1 MQLHPNN
8 SSFGKEVNI
17 LRETSLIG
25 LGDWED
31 LRGQVDKFINE
42 MAIGDVVL
50 IKRGKLAIALVEV
63 VGEAAYLANP
73 NGDLDWF
80 ENRRK
85 IKILDIFEN
94 GRYDFPQ
101 PRGTLARAI
110 GRETPTYKYIN
121 DWYNRVAKN
130 SIIKNVATNK
140 MPHLFGMFIEDHKMF
155 SNFKISLT
163 DKEGM
168 PLPVVVIAGVNGS
181 GKTTLLE
188 YINGFVTEPKFSG
201 GDYVE
206 FQKEESQNFNETTRK
221 IYKSSKL
228 NDGVIGIKDIKNSI
242 RYFPIDVDATKDT
255 EQLIAEHTNKLIK
268 NNDLRPSEATQKIG
282 EGMDK
287 VFSAL
292 DISIHFNGTDEKNN
306 VFFINS
312 QGKIFSINE
321 LSSGEKTLLSKVF
334 RLYIGDYSGKI
345 ILIDEPEISLHPS
358 WQNKIIKIYEEFCKD
373 YNSQII
379 LATHSPLII
388 GSAKN
393 EYVKILSRRNDK
405 IEVIDGLKSY
415 GREANWVLTEVMGV
429 NSVRLDDIAKKITEC
444 KKLLDEEKYEECERS
459 LDLLESE
466 IGGGDPEVEQ
476 LRNILFFEKD

>member
-1 MQLHPNN
+1 MQLHQNNPN
-8 SSFGKEVNI
+8 FGKEADI

-31 LRGQVDKFINE
+31 QRGQVDKFINE

-63 VGEAAYLANP
+63 VGDASYLDNP

-85 IKILDIFEN
+85 IRILDIFEN

-110 GRETPTYKYIN
+110 GRETPTYQYIN
-121 DWYNRVAKN
+121 NWYNR
-130 SIIKNVATNK
+130 IIKNNIIKNTENNNH
-140 MPHLFGMFIEDHKMF
+140 PHLFGLFIENYKMF
-155 SNFKISLT
+155 NDFHISLT
-163 DKEGM
+163 DKTGN

-188 YINGFVTEPKFSG
+188 YINNFITDSRFGG
-201 GDYVE
+201 GDYLEV
-206 FQKEESQNFNETTRK
+206 QSDESLEIGEKTRK

-228 NDGVIGIKDIKNSI
+228 NNNIVGFKDLKDSI

-255 EQLIAEHTNKLIK
+255 EQLIATYANKLIK
-268 NNDLRPSEATQKIG
+268 NHDLRPSEANKNIRDR
-282 EGMDK
+282 MDK
-287 VFSAL
+287 IFSVL
-292 DISIHFNGTDEKNN
+292 DISIHFDSVDEKDN
-306 VFFINS
+306 VFFKNS
-312 QGKIFSINE
+312 QENIFSINE

-334 RLYIGDYSGKI
+334 KLYLGEYSEKI
-345 ILIDEPEISLHPS
+345 ILLDEPEISLHPS
-358 WQNKIIKIYEEFCKD
+358 WQSKIIKIYEAFCKD

-388 GSAKN
+388 GSAKS
-393 EYVKILSRRNDK
+393 EYVKILSKKGNR
-405 IEVIDGLKSY
+405 IEVIDDLKSY

-444 KKLLDEEKYEECERS
+444 KRLLDEEKYEECEKY
-459 LDLLESE
+459 LNLLENE
-466 IGGGDPEVEQ
+466 IGEGDPEVEQ
-476 LRNILFFEKD
+476 LKNILFFEKD